1 MNLHD
6 EIRALAPSM
15 IAMRRDFHQHPEIG
29 FEEFRTAGILADHL
43 ESLGLE
49 VSRGVGGTGVIAEL
63 RGAHPG
69 KTVMLRADIDA
80 LPILETTGAE
90 YASVNPGAMH
100 ACGHDGHASIAAH
113 VASLFAKHR
122 SDLTGN
128 FRFVFQPA
136 EEIVN
141 GATRMLEDNPNML
154 EGVDAVVGLHLWND
168 MPVGWVG
175 VRPGPVMAAPD
186 SFIIHVGGSGGHAA
200 LPHRAV
206 DPVVI
211 AAHLITALQT
221 LVSRETDPIQ
231 TSVISITT
239 VIAGQGAHNIIPE
252 SAELRGTLR
261 TFNPELRKHLI
272 RRIEEL
278 SAGLSSA
285 LGGRARVEWFAA
297 PPPVVNDAA
306 LTERFRQVSSKISEV
321 QLAEPT
327 MGGDDMSEF
336 LSRRP
341 GVYFFVGSNDAGT
354 GRNKPH
360 HHPGFDFDD
369 EHALPLAAELLANA
383 ALEFART

>member
-1 MNLHD
+1 MNLYE

-15 IAMRRDFHQHPEIG
+15 IAMRRDFHRHPELG
-29 FEEFRTAGILADHL
+29 FKEFRTAGILADHL

-63 RGAHPG
+63 RGAHTG

-90 YASVNPGAMH
+90 YASQTPGAMH

-113 VASLFAKHR
+113 VASLFAKHK
-122 SDLTGN
+122 SSLTGN

-141 GATRMLEDNPNML
+141 GATRMLEDRPNML

-261 TFNPELRKHLI
+261 TFNPELRQHLI
-272 RRIEEL
+272 RRIEAL

-297 PPPVVNDAA
+297 PPPVVNDAT
-306 LTERFRQVSSKISEV
+306 LTERFRQVSSGIANV

>member
-1 MNLHD
+1 MNLPINLHE
-6 EIRALAPSM
+6 EIQSLTPSM
-15 IAMRRDFHQHPEIG
+15 IAMRRDFHRHPEIG
-29 FEEFRTAGILADHL
+29 FKEFRTAGILADHL
-43 ESLGLE
+43 EALGLE
-49 VSRGVGGTGVIAEL
+49 VSRGVGKTGVVAEL
-63 RGAHPG
+63 RGALAG

-90 YASVNPGAMH
+90 YASITPGAMH

-113 VASLFAKHR
+113 VASVFAKHKPN
-122 SDLTGN
+122 LTGH

-141 GATRMLEDNPNML
+141 GATAMLEDKPNLL

-186 SFIIHVGGSGGHAA
+186 SFTIFVGGSGGHAA
-200 LPHRAV
+200 VPHRAV

-221 LVSRETDPIQ
+221 LVSRETDPNL
-231 TSVISITT
+231 TGVISITT

-252 SAELRGTLR
+252 VAELRGT
-261 TFNPELRKHLI
+261 
-272 RRIEEL
+272 L

-285 LGGRARVEWFAA
+285 LGGRARVEWLSA

-306 LTERFRQVSSKISEV
+306 LTEHFRQVSSQIAEV

-341 GVYFFVGSNDAGT
+341 GVYFFVGSNDAST
-354 GRNKPH
+354 GRDKPH

-369 EHALPLAAELLANA
+369 ERALPLAAELLANA
-383 ALEFART
+383 ALEFARI